1 MSLLPVDKNPLFDHC
16 LIEALYSS
24 DEYGFEAADM
34 HPISRKSIHSSWDG
48 VYFSKVEEIV
58 IRQREAHPNHI
69 PKR

>member
-34 HPISRKSIHSSWDG
+34 HPISR
-48 VYFSKVEEIV
+48 EEYPFHRGMAYIF
-58 IRQREAHPNHI
+58 
-69 PKR
+69 PKLNKL

>member
-34 HPISRKSIHSSWDG
+34 HPISQGRVSIHRG
-48 VYFSKVEEIV
+48 MAYIF
-58 IRQREAHPNHI
+58 
-69 PKR
+69 PKLNKL

>member
-34 HPISRKSIHSSWDG
+34 HPISR
-48 VYFSKVEEIV
+48 EEYPFIV
-58 IRQREAHPNHI
+58 GWRIFFQS
-69 PKR
+69 